1 MLSPNPSLVCKSE
14 SRKKEISSYI
24 FRGFKRQM
32 FLFLDGFLKNVFL
45 KMHQYVCFGLL
56 SFLRDREKL
65 GWEVEPWGEGRVQEL
80 Y

>member
-14 SRKKEISSYI
+14 SRKEISSYI

-56 SFLRDREKL
+56 SFLHDCEKL